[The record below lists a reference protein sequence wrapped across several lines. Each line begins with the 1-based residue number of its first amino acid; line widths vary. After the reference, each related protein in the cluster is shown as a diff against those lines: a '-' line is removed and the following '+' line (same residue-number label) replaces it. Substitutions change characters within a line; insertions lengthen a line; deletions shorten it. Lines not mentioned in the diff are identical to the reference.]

1 MKKISLLIILMLM
14 AVAPALAIGEDK
26 QSVSSQPD
34 FSFYVNPLAGP
45 EQAEFELY
53 LINNENS
60 PLTFEFPTSQKY
72 EIIVTDAKK
81 KKVYQFSEGMAFA
94 QVFEKI
100 TLKPQESI
108 KWRETWDYSSQ
119 GIRVD
124 EGEYTVTAELKAVSV
139 NGKDVVDKSKLKDI
153 KTTYIP
159 GENPV
164 FKAVKSEGSTGNYH
178 ITGKAR
184 PQNGKFYYSVEDGHN
199 QQIPQT
205 EVNLGAKDREWEPF
219 SFDISIPAGKLPENG
234 ALMLNLYE
242 LGNDGSII
250 HTYPVLLE
258 NFNSLK

>member
-1 MKKISLLIILMLM
+1 MKKLSLLIILLLM
-14 AVAPALAIGEDK
+14 AVAPALAIGEEK
-26 QSVSSQPD
+26 QAVTDSD

-45 EQAEFELY
+45 DQAEFELF
-53 LINNENS
+53 LINNGNA

-81 KKVYQFSEGMAFA
+81 NKVYQYSEGMAFA

-108 KWRETWDYSSQ
+108 KWQEKWDYSSQ
-119 GIRVD
+119 GVRVS

-139 NGKDVVDKSKLKDI
+139 NGKDIADKSKLRDI

-164 FKAVKSEGSTGNYH
+164 FKAVKSEGSAGNYH
-178 ITGKAR
+178 ITGEAR
-184 PQNGKFYYSVEDGHN
+184 PIDGKFYYSVEDGHN

-205 EVNLGAKDREWEPF
+205 EVNLGVKYPEWKRF
-219 SFDISIPAGKLPENG
+219 SFNISIPAGKLPENG
-234 ALMLNLYE
+234 SLMLNLYE
-242 LGNDGSII
+242 LGKDGSII

>member
-14 AVAPALAIGEDK
+14 AVAPALAIGEEK
-26 QSVSSQPD
+26 QAVTQPD

-45 EQAEFELY
+45 EQAEFELF

-72 EIIVTDAKK
+72 EITVTDAKK

-108 KWRETWDYSSQ
+108 KWNETWDYSAQ
-119 GIRVD
+119 GIRVG
-124 EGEYTVTAELKAVSV
+124 EGEYIVTAKLKAVSV
-139 NGKDVVDKSKLKDI
+139 NGQEVADKSQLKDM

-164 FKAVKSEGSTGNYH
+164 FKAVKSEGSMGKYH
-178 ITGKAR
+178 ISGKAR

-205 EVNLGAKDREWEPF
+205 EVNLGVKNQEWKPF
-219 SFDISIPAGKLPENG
+219 SFDISIPSGKLPENG
-234 ALMLNLYE
+234 SLMLVLYE
-242 LGNDGSII
+242 LGKDGSII
-250 HTYPVLLE
+250 HSYPVLLE